1 MSIIKIFIIALFLVV
16 FVSLFQAVRIMSNP
30 SSTKKMS
37 QFLGRR
43 LLISVVIFM
52 LILLAL
58 GLGFISPNPRPY

>member
-1 MSIIKIFIIALFLVV
+1 MN
-16 FVSLFQAVRIMSNP
+16 NP
-30 SSTKKMS
+30 SSTKRMS

-43 LLISVVIFM
+43 LLISVIIFM